1 MRVLILTV
9 LLMSAF
15 QGINA
20 QSLKTV
26 SYLDETQKLNGLV
39 TSNAGEQLHG
49 KQLPGVLILPAWK
62 GVDNEARTA
71 AMDLEKEGYIA
82 FIADIYGE
90 GNIPEDNAA
99 AAKLSSSYKND
110 YKAYQHRISL
120 ALEQLKA
127 QGADKVAV
135 IGYCFGGT
143 GALEAARAGLDVEG
157 VVSIHGGLSKDAARP
172 NGPISTKVLV
182 EHPAEDKSVSK
193 EDFDNL
199 VNELKEG
206 NADWQIIIY
215 ANTGHTFTNPESQE
229 YDEVMAKRAWNH
241 TLMFLEE
248 VLK

>member
-15 QGINA
+15 QGVSS

-26 SYLDETQKLNGLV
+26 SYQDETQKLNGIV
-39 TSNAGEQLHG
+39 TSNAGQ
-49 KQLPGVLILPAWK
+49 KLPGVLILPAWR
-62 GVDNEARTA
+62 GVDNEARQA

-90 GNIPEDNAA
+90 GNNPEDNAA
-99 AAKLSSSYKND
+99 AAKLAGTYRND
-110 YKAYQHRISL
+110 YKAYQRRISL

-127 QGADKVAV
+127 QG
-135 IGYCFGGT
+135 GYCFGGT
-143 GALEAARAGLDVEG
+143 GALEAARGGLDVEG
-157 VVSIHGGLSKDAARP
+157 VVSIHGGLSKDISRT
-172 NGPISTKVLV
+172 NGPITTKVLV
-182 EHPAEDKSVSK
+182 EHPAEDKSVSE

-199 VNELKEG
+199 VKELKEG

-229 YDEVMAKRAWNH
+229 YDEVMAKGH
-241 TLMFLEE
+241 GTIPCCF
-248 VLK
+248 